1 MQNRHAIRRLEV
13 VYLKGNKGGYGLI
26 YQNIMQNPDIPA
38 YSKAIYAYLC
48 SYADTEGVCYPSTNR
63 IMSELGMSKNTLY
76 KYMAYLLDFGIV
88 KIEKT
93 RTDKGLLIRNIY
105 HITHNI
111 DVSKYEIPCH
121 EIPCHEIPCH
131 EIPQNETQTVIDY
144 NSNTINNN
152 ILNSTTDNTAE
163 IYTSSTTST
172 LSNNIHTLSTVSIND
187 GSCDDGSCDD
197 GSCDRCV
204 VKRGINNN
212 IINSNIPN
220 NNTLNSNTI
229 NNTDKST
236 LSTICTSTTTS
247 TNTCISN
254 IPTVDQVEN
263 ECSRYGFEIEPVKFV
278 EHCKSRNIKDWKFE
292 LYTYS
297 AAAAGRNRNRRKEMK
312 D

>member
-93 RTDKGLLIRNIY
+93 RTDKGLLSRNIY

-172 LSNNIHTLSTVSIND
+172 LSNNIHTI
-187 GSCDDGSCDD
+187 
-197 GSCDRCV
+197 
-204 VKRGINNN
+204 
-212 IINSNIPN
+212 
-220 NNTLNSNTI
+220 
-229 NNTDKST
+229 
-236 LSTICTSTTTS
+236 S

-263 ECSRYGFEIEPVKFV
+263 ECSRYGFEIEPEKFV

-312 D
+312 E

>member
-1 MQNRHAIRRLEV
+1 M
-13 VYLKGNKGGYGLI
+13 KSNKGGYGLI

-93 RTDKGLLIRNIY
+93 RTDKGLLSRNIY

-172 LSNNIHTLSTVSIND
+172 LSNNIHTLSTVSN
-187 GSCDDGSCDD
+187 
-197 GSCDRCV
+197 
-204 VKRGINNN
+204 
-212 IINSNIPN
+212 
-220 NNTLNSNTI
+220 
-229 NNTDKST
+229 
-236 LSTICTSTTTS
+236 
-247 TNTCISN
+247 N
-254 IPTVDQVEN
+254 IPTVEQVQS
-263 ECSRYGFEIEPVKFV
+263 ECNIHSFEVEPAEFV
-278 EHCKSRNIKDWKFE
+278 EHCKSHGIKDWHLE
-292 LYTYS
+292 LTKY
-297 AAAAGRNRNRRKEMK
+297 AVKAAGRNRNRRKEMK
-312 D
+312 E

>member
-1 MQNRHAIRRLEV
+1 M
-13 VYLKGNKGGYGLI
+13 KGNKGGYGLI

-63 IMSELGMSKNTLY
+63 IMSELGISKNTLY

-93 RTDKGLLIRNIY
+93 RTDKGLLSRNIY

-111 DVSKYEIPCH
+111 DVSKYEISCHEISCHEIPCH

-172 LSNNIHTLSTVSIND
+172 LSNNIHTI
-187 GSCDDGSCDD
+187 
-197 GSCDRCV
+197 
-204 VKRGINNN
+204 
-212 IINSNIPN
+212 
-220 NNTLNSNTI
+220 
-229 NNTDKST
+229 
-236 LSTICTSTTTS
+236 S

-263 ECSRYGFEIEPVKFV
+263 ECSRYGFEIEPEKFV

-312 D
+312 E

>member
-13 VYLKGNKGGYGLI
+13 VYLKSNKGGYGLI

-93 RTDKGLLIRNIY
+93 RTDKGLLSRNIY

-152 ILNSTTDNTAE
+152 ILNSTTDSTAE

-172 LSNNIHTLSTVSIND
+172 LSNNIHTI
-187 GSCDDGSCDD
+187 
-197 GSCDRCV
+197 
-204 VKRGINNN
+204 
-212 IINSNIPN
+212 
-220 NNTLNSNTI
+220 
-229 NNTDKST
+229 
-236 LSTICTSTTTS
+236 S

-263 ECSRYGFEIEPVKFV
+263 ECSRYGFEIEPEKFV

>member
-1 MQNRHAIRRLEV
+1 M
-13 VYLKGNKGGYGLI
+13 KGNKGGYGLI

-93 RTDKGLLIRNIY
+93 RTDKGLLSRNIY

-111 DVSKYEIPCH
+111 DVSKY

-152 ILNSTTDNTAE
+152 I
-163 IYTSSTTST
+163 
-172 LSNNIHTLSTVSIND
+172 
-187 GSCDDGSCDD
+187 
-197 GSCDRCV
+197 
-204 VKRGINNN
+204 
-212 IINSNIPN
+212 INSNISN

-236 LSTICTSTTTS
+236 LSTICTSTTIS

-263 ECSRYGFEIEPVKFV
+263 ECSRYGFEIEPEKFV

>member
-93 RTDKGLLIRNIY
+93 RTDKGLLSRNIY

-144 NSNTINNN
+144 NSNTI
-152 ILNSTTDNTAE
+152 
-163 IYTSSTTST
+163 
-172 LSNNIHTLSTVSIND
+172 
-187 GSCDDGSCDD
+187 
-197 GSCDRCV
+197 
-204 VKRGINNN
+204 
-212 IINSNIPN
+212 N